1 MKIVI
6 SKEVIKKLKKS
17 DKLVKAKFIQCFERL
32 KIWFPFEKQWN
43 VHKLK
48 WKYWNYWSMNITWDI
63 RLIFR
68 ITDDKIYLEKIWT
81 YSELY

>member
-32 KIWFPFEKQWN
+32 KI
-43 VHKLK
+43 
-48 WKYWNYWSMNITWDI
+48 
-63 RLIFR
+63 
-68 ITDDKIYLEKIWT
+68 
-81 YSELY
+81 